1 MSATATTPTRDQ
13 VLEALGR
20 VIDPEIRRP
29 ITDLGM
35 VESVEVSPEGVVAVH
50 VLLTVA
56 GCPLKDTITADTRKE
71 VGSLTGVSEVVVTL
85 GVMTDE
91 QRAQLRSRLRGG
103 TAEPEIP
110 FTKPGNLT
118 RIYAVTSGKGGV
130 GKSSV
135 TVNLAAALAAQGL
148 GVGVVDA
155 DIYGFS
161 IPRVLGTETTPTQLD
176 GMIVPPTAH
185 GVKVISIGMFV
196 EDKQPVVW
204 RGPMLHRAVQ
214 QFLSDVFWGDLD
226 VLLLDLPP
234 GTGDVTISV
243 AQLLP
248 NAEILVV
255 TTPQTAA
262 AEVAERTG
270 LIAAQTKQ
278 KVAGVVE
285 NMSYMPQPDGS
296 RLEIFGSGGGRA
308 VSESLSRALGYEV
321 PLLAQVPLD
330 IKLREG
336 ADCGVPATVAD
347 DGKPSP
353 DAPAALALSEVAQ
366 RLGQVRRGLSG
377 MRLGI
382 SPVR

>member
-1 MSATATTPTRDQ
+1 MPQPTHDA
-13 VLEALGR
+13 VMEALAR
-20 VIDPEIRRP
+20 VNDPELHRP

-35 VESVEVSPEGVVAVH
+35 VSSIDIAEDGVVSVE

-56 GCPLKDTITADTRKE
+56 GCPLKDTITADTQRE
-71 VGSLTGVSEVVVTL
+71 VGSVEGVTGVQVSL
-85 GVMTDE
+85 GVMNDE
-91 QRAQLRSRLRGG
+91 QRADLRRRLRGG
-103 TAEPEIP
+103 AAEPVVP
-110 FTKPGNLT
+110 FTQPGNLT
-118 RIYAVTSGKGGV
+118 RVYAVTSGKGGV

-135 TVNLAAALAAQGL
+135 TANLAAAMAAQGL
-148 GVGVVDA
+148 SVGVVDA

-161 IPRVLGTETTPTQLD
+161 IPRMLGVDRVPTQLD
-176 GMIVPPTAH
+176 GMIVPPVAH

-248 NAEILVV
+248 GAEILVV

-270 LIAAQTKQ
+270 LIATQTHQ
-278 KVAGVVE
+278 KVVGVIE

-296 RLEIFGSGGGRA
+296 RLEIFGSGGGEI
-308 VSESLSRALGYEV
+308 VSASLSETLGYEV
-321 PLLAQVPLD
+321 PLLAQLPLD
-330 IKLREG
+330 IRLREG
-336 ADCGVPATVAD
+336 SDTGCPAAVAD
-347 DGKPSP
+347 DGKPAA
-353 DAPAALALSEVAQ
+353 DAPAALELSAVAQ
-366 RLGQVRRGLSG
+366 RLTHRSRGLAGKS
-377 MRLGI
+377 LGVT
-382 SPVR
+382 PA

>member
-1 MSATATTPTRDQ
+1 MPRPTQ
-13 VLEALGR
+13 EAVLEALAR
-20 VIDPEIRRP
+20 VDDPEIRRP
-29 ITDLGM
+29 ITELGM
-35 VESVEVSPEGVVAVH
+35 VSSVEISEDGAVEVG

-56 GCPLKDTITADTRKE
+56 GCPLKDTITGDTRRE
-71 VGSLTGVSEVVVTL
+71 VGKVEGVTSVTVEM
-85 GVMTDE
+85 GVMNDE
-91 QRAQLRSRLRGG
+91 QRAELRRRLRGG
-103 TAEPEIP
+103 AAEPVIP
-110 FTKPGNLT
+110 FTQPGSLT

-135 TVNLAAALAAQGL
+135 TAGLAAAMAAQGL
-148 GVGVVDA
+148 SVGVVDA

-161 IPRVLGTETTPTQLD
+161 IPRMLGVEQVPTQLD
-176 GMIVPPTAH
+176 GMIVPPIAH

-214 QFLSDVFWGDLD
+214 QFLTDVFWGDLD

-270 LIAAQTKQ
+270 LIATQTKQ
-278 KVAGVVE
+278 QVVGVIE

-296 RLEIFGSGGGRA
+296 RVEIFGSGGGRR
-308 VSESLSRALGYEV
+308 VSESLGQALGYEV
-321 PLLAQVPLD
+321 PLLAELPLD
-330 IKLREG
+330 IRMREG
-336 ADCGVPATVAD
+336 ADTGTPATVAD
-347 DGKPSP
+347 DGRPAAG
-353 DAPAALALSEVAQ
+353 APAAQELSRVAQ
-366 RLGQVRRGLSG
+366 RLTHRARGLAGRS
-377 MRLGI
+377 LGVT
-382 SPVR
+382 PA

>member
-1 MSATATTPTRDQ
+1 MPLPTHDA
-13 VLEALGR
+13 VMEALAR
-20 VIDPEIRRP
+20 VNDPELHRP

-35 VESVEVSPEGVVAVH
+35 VSSVDIAEDGVVSVE

-56 GCPLKDTITADTRKE
+56 GCPLKDTITADTQRE
-71 VGSLTGVSEVVVTL
+71 VGSVEGVTGVQVSL
-85 GVMTDE
+85 GVMNDE
-91 QRAQLRSRLRGG
+91 QKAELRRRLRGG
-103 TAEPEIP
+103 AAEPVVP
-110 FTKPGNLT
+110 FTQPGNLT
-118 RIYAVTSGKGGV
+118 RVYAVTSGKGGV

-135 TVNLAAALAAQGL
+135 TANLAAAMAAQGL
-148 GVGVVDA
+148 SVGVVDA

-161 IPRVLGTETTPTQLD
+161 IPRMLGVERVPTQLD
-176 GMIVPPTAH
+176 GMIVPPVAH

-270 LIAAQTKQ
+270 LIATQTHQ
-278 KVAGVVE
+278 KVVGVIE

-296 RLEIFGSGGGRA
+296 RLEIFGSGGGEI
-308 VSESLSRALGYEV
+308 VSASLSETLGYEV
-321 PLLAQVPLD
+321 PLLAQLPLD
-330 IKLREG
+330 IRLREG
-336 ADCGVPATVAD
+336 SDTGCPAAVAD
-347 DGKPSP
+347 DGKPAA
-353 DAPAALALSEVAQ
+353 DAPAALELSAVAQ
-366 RLGQVRRGLSG
+366 RLTRRARGLAGKS
-377 MRLGI
+377 LGVT
-382 SPVR
+382 PA